1 MDRQLLERMIGAG
14 VLLVALVLIAPAILD
29 GRRDS
34 GIASYSENGTGGTG
48 PDLIVPGLA
57 VPAPRMRTHTIVLD
71 REPDGP
77 PVARAVTEPSAV
89 AEPQAITPQPEAT
102 PAPDKPPAA
111 AAAADKAPVDEALTD
126 KAAADRVV
134 ADKVV
139 ADRAAVEPAPAG
151 SPASG
156 WSVQLGSFAERPN
169 AERLASE
176 VGSQGF
182 TAYLEPMKKS
192 GRTFYRV
199 RVGPRDTRDQATE
212 LASGLA
218 KVGYSGQV
226 IQQQAAP

>member
-1 MDRQLLERMIGAG
+1 
-14 VLLVALVLIAPAILD
+14 
-29 GRRDS
+29 
-34 GIASYSENGTGGTG
+34 
-48 PDLIVPGLA
+48 
-57 VPAPRMRTHTIVLD
+57 
-71 REPDGP
+71 
-77 PVARAVTEPSAV
+77 VTEPSAV

-111 AAAADKAPVDEALTD
+111 AAAADKAPVDEALTTD
-126 KAAADRVV
+126 KAAADKVV
-134 ADKVV
+134 ADKVVADRVV